1 MFSVKPRHYPLHLQ
15 ITALFMLLI
24 LLLGG
29 SLTWY
34 NYRKSS
40 DLILT
45 ASTQLFEQYGER
57 LRLEFLR
64 TYQPIVQLINMLT
77 LDSIVK
83 AQTPTERLARLTLLA
98 RALEQRPQITALQI
112 GYANGDYLVV
122 RPINEDQPGTRFN
135 PPPGSTLIA
144 QSISVDSDE
153 NRLDEEYFFDADL
166 HLIEQRDAVPSD
178 YDPRQQNW
186 YQLALSR
193 DQHVVTEPYFFTAIR
208 KVGITLSSRDPL
220 QGTVIA
226 ADVALDRLSESISEL
241 HITPR
246 SEIVLL
252 DQNLNA
258 LAYRDPG
265 KLVLL
270 YQDKIID
277 IARLDS
283 LGSQVLDAASKPVAA
298 GKRRFRLEFD
308 GQVWRG
314 ELYALEPADSIH
326 FDLLTLVPEDELLS
340 EALSIRRQSNLITGI
355 MLLLALP
362 LTWLL
367 AHQISRPLR
376 QLALEASMIRR
387 FQLDQ
392 PISTRSRIREID
404 DLGHSMTVMKD
415 TLNQF
420 LGMLGSMSAETAFMP
435 LLELITTQ
443 TMSVSQA
450 AGAAIYLVSDDDSR
464 LEPASLKLAEPS
476 QRVPVLPPCSVHG
489 NHQLADCLLQ
499 ESSLSKTLN
508 ADSKNHPMFAL
519 LQALG
524 TNRLMIIA
532 IPLKNRKRESVGV
545 LCLLYGNGHAH
556 CEGDLLAF
564 IETLSG
570 FASLTL
576 ENRQL
581 IGKEKALLE
590 AFIELIA
597 GAIDAKSPHTGGH
610 CARVPALTEMLAR
623 AACNSTEPAFADFS
637 LNSDQWEELHIA
649 SWLHDCGKVTTP
661 EYVVEKATKLETF
674 YDRIHEI
681 RTRFEVLK
689 RDAQLGFWQQLCQ
702 SQEQGGDR
710 QTPSRASLEAQL
722 QAELSQLDADF
733 AFVAHC
739 NLGREQMATADQQR
753 LRKIAERAWH
763 RTLDDRLGISWEERQ
778 RRSNTDDVLPVREKL
793 LADKDFHIHLRTEAD
808 RIAADNPWGFRLSQP
823 EHLYNQGE
831 LYNLLIR
838 AGTLT
843 PEERYKIN
851 DHIVQTIIMLEKLPY
866 PRHLRGIPE
875 IAGGHHERMDGRGYP
890 RRLTGDQ
897 MSLPA
902 RMMAI
907 ADIFEALTATDRP
920 YKEPK
925 CLSEALNIMG
935 QMRDRGHIDPQLFRL
950 FLKSG
955 VCEDYAS
962 HYLTAAQRDRINI
975 EHYL

>member
-1 MFSVKPRHYPLHLQ
+1 MFSAKPRHYPLHLQ

-45 ASTQLFEQYGER
+45 ASAQLFEQYGER

-83 AQTPTERLARLTLLA
+83 AQTSTERLTRLTLLA
-98 RALEQRPQITALQI
+98 RALEQRPQVTALQI
-112 GYANGDYLVV
+112 GYASGDYLVV
-122 RPINEDQPGTRFN
+122 RPSNGDLLSASLR
-135 PPPGSTLIA
+135 PPRGSHLIA
-144 QSISVDSDE
+144 QSISTDTQGHRWQQD
-153 NRLDEEYFFDADL
+153 YFFDIDL
-166 HLIEQRDAVPSD
+166 RLIEQRTAVRSD

-186 YQLALSR
+186 YQLALSH
-193 DQHVVTEPYFFTAIR
+193 DQHVVTEPYFFPAIR
-208 KVGITLSSRDPL
+208 KVGITLSGRDPL

-226 ADVALDRLSESISEL
+226 ADVALDRLSQSISEL

-270 YQDKIID
+270 EQDRIID

-283 LGSQVLDAASKPVAA
+283 LGSRVLDAASKPVAA
-298 GKRRFRLEFD
+298 GERRFRFEFD
-308 GQVWRG
+308 QEIWRA
-314 ELYALEPADSIH
+314 ELYPLEAADGIH

-355 MLLLALP
+355 ILLLALP

-367 AHQISRPLR
+367 ARQISRPLR
-376 QLALEASMIRR
+376 QLAREASMIRR

-392 PISTRSRIREID
+392 PLSTHSRIREID

-420 LGMLGSMSAETAFMP
+420 LGMLGAMSEETAFVP
-435 LLELITTQ
+435 LIELITTQ
-443 TMSVSQA
+443 TMSVSRA
-450 AGAAIYLVSDDDSR
+450 DGAAIYLVNNDDTC
-464 LEPASLKLAEPS
+464 LEPASLKLAEASLAPS
-476 QRVPVLPPCSVHG
+476 VLPPCPLHG
-489 NHQLADCLLQ
+489 DHQLSDCLLQ
-499 ESSLSKTLN
+499 EASLTQTLN
-508 ADSKNHPMFAL
+508 RHSTDHPMYPLLPAL
-519 LQALG
+519 HA
-524 TNRLMIIA
+524 NRLQVIA

-545 LCLLYGNGHAH
+545 LCLLYGNGHVH
-556 CEGDLLAF
+556 CENDLLAF

-581 IGKEKALLE
+581 IGMEKALLE

-623 AACNSTEPAFADFS
+623 AACDSTDPAFADFS
-637 LNSDQWEELHIA
+637 LSDDQWEELHIA

-689 RDAQLGFWQQLCQ
+689 RDAQLRFWRQLHQ
-702 SQEQGGDR
+702 AGHTDKDQGAQE
-710 QTPSRASLEAQL
+710 SKLRAALA
-722 QAELSQLDADF
+722 AELAQLDADF
-733 AFVAHC
+733 AFVAQC
-739 NLGREQMATADQQR
+739 NLGREQMAPADQQR
-753 LRKIAERAWH
+753 LRTIAGREWQ
-763 RTLDDRLGISWEERQ
+763 RTLDDRLGISWEARQ
-778 RRSNTDDVLPVREKL
+778 RRPDGTVVLPVRETL
-793 LADKDFHIHLRTEAD
+793 LADKNFHLIPRSEAD
-808 RIAADNPWGFRLSQP
+808 HIPTDNPWGFRLHQP

-831 LYNLLIR
+831 LYNLLIT

-890 RRLTGDQ
+890 RGLTGKQ

-925 CLSEALNIMG
+925 RLSEALQIMG

-950 FLKSG
+950 FLHSG
-955 VCEDYAS
+955 VCETYAS
-962 HYLTAAQRDRINI
+962 QYLTPAQRDRVDI
-975 EHYL
+975 EQYL

>member
-40 DLILT
+40 DLVLT
-45 ASTQLFEQYGER
+45 ASTQLFEQYGKR
-57 LRLEFLR
+57 LRLEFQR

-122 RPINEDQPGTRFN
+122 RPINEDPLSTRFN

-144 QSISVDSDE
+144 QSISVDSE
-153 NRLDEEYFFDADL
+153 ERRLHEEYFFDVDL
-166 HLIEQRDAVPSD
+166 HLIEQRDTAPSD

-186 YQLALSR
+186 YQLALGR

-241 HITPR
+241 HITAR

-270 YQDKIID
+270 DQDKIID

-298 GKRRFRLEFD
+298 GQRRFRLEFD
-308 GQVWRG
+308 GQIWRG
-314 ELYALEPADSIH
+314 ELYALEPADGIH
-326 FDLLTLVPEDELLS
+326 FDLLTLVPEAELLS

-420 LGMLGSMSAETAFMP
+420 LDMLGAMSAETAFVP
-435 LLELITTQ
+435 LIELITTQ
-443 TMSVSQA
+443 TMGVSQA

-464 LEPASLKLAEPS
+464 LEPASLKLAEPI
-476 QRVPVLPPCSVHG
+476 QTVPVLPPCSLHG

-499 ESSLSKTLN
+499 ESSLSQSLN
-508 ADSKNHPMFAL
+508 RQSKSHPLFSL

-524 TNRLMIIA
+524 TDHLMVIA

-545 LCLLYGNGHAH
+545 LCLLYGNDHTH
-556 CEGDLLAF
+556 CEGDRLAF

-581 IGKEKALLE
+581 IGMEKALLE

-610 CARVPALTEMLAR
+610 CSRVPALTAMLAR
-623 AACNSTEPAFADFS
+623 AACDSSEPVFANFS
-637 LNSDQWEELHIA
+637 LSADQWEELHIA

-689 RDAQLGFWQQLCQ
+689 RDAELRFWRQLHAGKGTDTEALKA
-702 SQEQGGDR
+702 R
-710 QTPSRASLEAQL
+710 LEATL
-722 QAELSQLDADF
+722 AAELAQLDADF
-733 AFVAHC
+733 AFVAQC
-739 NLGREQMATADQQR
+739 NLGQEQMAVADQQR
-753 LRKIAERAWH
+753 LRTIASRDWQ

-778 RRSNTDDVLPVREKL
+778 RRTGTVDTLPVQEQL
-793 LADKDFHIHLRTEAD
+793 LADKDFHIHPRSAAD
-808 RIAADNPWGFRLSQP
+808 RIAPDNPWGFKLDQP
-823 EHLYNQGE
+823 VHLYNQGE

-843 PEERYKIN
+843 PEERDKIN

-875 IAGGHHERMDGRGYP
+875 IAGGHHERMDGQGYP
-890 RRLTGDQ
+890 RRLTGAQ

-920 YKEPK
+920 YKDPK
-925 CLSEALNIMG
+925 RLSEALNIMG

-950 FLKSG
+950 FLQSG
-955 VCEDYAS
+955 VCEDYARQ
-962 HYLTAAQRDRINI
+962 YLTAAQHDRINI

>member
-122 RPINEDQPGTRFN
+122 RPINEDQLSTRFN

-144 QSISVDSDE
+144 QSISIDSE
-153 NRLDEEYFFDADL
+153 EHRLHEEYFFDANL
-166 HLIEQRDAVPSD
+166 HLVEQRDAAASN

-186 YQLALSR
+186 YQLALSS

-241 HITPR
+241 HITPH

-298 GKRRFRLEFD
+298 GQRRFRLEFD
-308 GQVWRG
+308 GQAWRG
-314 ELYALEPADSIH
+314 ELYALEPADGIH
-326 FDLLTLVPEDELLS
+326 FDLLTLVPEAELLS

-392 PISTRSRIREID
+392 SISTRSRIREID

-420 LGMLGSMSAETAFMP
+420 LGMLGSMSAETAFVP
-435 LLELITTQ
+435 LIELITTQ
-443 TMSVSQA
+443 TMGVSQA

-476 QRVPVLPPCSVHG
+476 QTVPLLAPCSVHG
-489 NHQLADCLLQ
+489 DHQLADCLLQ
-499 ESSLSKTLN
+499 ESSLSQTLN
-508 ADSKNHPMFAL
+508 ADTASHPMFAL

-524 TNRLMIIA
+524 TNHLMVIA

-545 LCLLYGNGHAH
+545 LCLLYGNDHAH

-581 IGKEKALLE
+581 IGMEKALLE

-623 AACNSTEPAFADFS
+623 AACDSTEPAFADFS
-637 LNSDQWEELHIA
+637 LSSDQWEELHIA

-689 RDAQLGFWQQLCQ
+689 RDAQLRFWQQLHAARDTAP
-702 SQEQGGDR
+702 DR
-710 QTPSRASLEAQL
+710 EILETQLKAKLTTELAQL
-722 QAELSQLDADF
+722 DDDF
-733 AFVAHC
+733 AFVAQC

-753 LRKIAERAWH
+753 LRKIAERGWH

-778 RRSNTDDVLPVREKL
+778 RRSGTPDALPVREKL
-793 LADKDFHIHLRTEAD
+793 LADKDFHIHPRSEAD
-808 RIAADNPWGFRLSQP
+808 RIAADNPWGFKLSQP

-843 PEERYKIN
+843 PEERDKIN

-890 RRLTGDQ
+890 RGLTGDQ

-920 YKEPK
+920 YKKPK
-925 CLSEALNIMG
+925 RLSEVLRIMG

-950 FLKSG
+950 FLQSG
-955 VCEDYAS
+955 VCEDYARQ
-962 HYLTAAQRDRINI
+962 YLTTAQRDWINI